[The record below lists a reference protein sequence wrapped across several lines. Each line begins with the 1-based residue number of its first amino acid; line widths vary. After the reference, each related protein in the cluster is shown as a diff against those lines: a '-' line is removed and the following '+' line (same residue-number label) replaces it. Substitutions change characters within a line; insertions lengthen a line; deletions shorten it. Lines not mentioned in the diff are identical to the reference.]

1 MEMGRGLGLEIF
13 ATKGGRGKA
22 KWGVCLEM
30 GNCLIEVFQ
39 EIPHDAA

>member
-22 KWGVCLEM
+22 NWGVCLEM
-30 GNCLIEVFQ
+30 GGELPYLGFSG
-39 EIPHDAA
+39 DSS